1 MQKYLIIKNN
11 ISKCLCGSFL
21 RNGLT
26 ENQCSLPHK
35 QILKENHMLIL
46 IEEEKA
52 FDKIHYPFLDLK
64 TLQHTRNA
72 KEVSQHEKLSS
83 LNINS

>member
-1 MQKYLIIKNN
+1 
-11 ISKCLCGSFL
+11 
-21 RNGLT
+21 
-26 ENQCSLPHK
+26 
-35 QILKENHMLIL
+35 MLIL